1 MHSLHLGITND
12 AILASS
18 AASR

>member
-1 MHSLHLGITND
+1 MHSLHFGITND

-18 AASR
+18 EASR